1 MTNNIREKQESV
13 LQLHAQPAINQ
24 CPLDYKIRMNQY
36 AYISELN
43 KITMHIFRN
52 VWLTVEKKGFLFK
65 INGLHNQNDLIS
77 VVSLSNPKKFR
88 LKI

>member
-52 VWLTVEKKGFLFK
+52 VWLTVEKKRLF
-65 INGLHNQNDLIS
+65 IQNQWITQSKWFNICGIAEQS
-77 VVSLSNPKKFR
+77 
-88 LKI
+88 

>member
-52 VWLTVEKKGFLFK
+52 VWLTVEKKKAFYSK
-65 INGLHNQNDLIS
+65 SMDYTIKMI
-77 VVSLSNPKKFR
+77 
-88 LKI
+88 